1 MRARLDRMYLTS
13 VPHTQININLA
24 DWLISGKELH
34 EMTIEDFHLKV
45 PHDPDNIFWTHL
57 ELLRRLKV
65 VAIQGGVADRDDYD
79 GDHSHPHHNGDGGH
93 STPTATH
100 GGGGGGG
107 SGNATPRP
115 YGARPAAPRPPRVT
129 LSAAASA
136 AAGLMA
142 QYGAVIGGTV
152 GAAESGQGNRTG
164 NNGQIQLWQFLLEIL
179 TDREHRDI
187 IGWMG
192 GLGEFKLTDP
202 ERVAQLWGERKNKS
216 TMNYEKLSRALRYY
230 YDGDMIS
237 KVHGKR
243 FVYKFVCDLTQ
254 LVGYNAQELAN
265 LVNQDDGGGGGGEAK
280 TRKESA
286 AASASPD
293 SDAGGASKRSPLSEG
308 ACDVDAH
315 FGSDFIM
322 GD

>member
-1 MRARLDRMYLTS
+1 MIT
-13 VPHTQININLA
+13 
-24 DWLISGKELH
+24 GKELH
-34 EMTIEDFHLKV
+34 ELTIEDFHQKV
-45 PHDPDNIFWTHL
+45 PHDPENVFWTHL

-65 VAIQGGVADRDDYD
+65 VAIQGGMADHDDYNED
-79 GDHSHPHHNGDGGH
+79 SGSGGGGASRMSGSQMSNGQHLHHSSGSSSDPAAMKFIHSHHPHHHRHNKAQV
-93 STPTATH
+93 TIPK
-100 GGGGGGG
+100 
-107 SGNATPRP
+107 PIRP
-115 YGARPAAPRPPRVT
+115 
-129 LSAAASA
+129 L
-136 AAGLMA
+136 GLIA
-142 QYGAVIGGTV
+142 QLGI
-152 GAAESGQGNRTG
+152 ESPHQGNRTG

-254 LVGYNAQELAN
+254 LVGYNAQELSN
-265 LVNQDDGGGGGGEAK
+265 LVNLADGGVGGGGSQQVMGMADTEAAE
-280 TRKESA
+280 R
-286 AASASPD
+286 
-293 SDAGGASKRSPLSEG
+293 
-308 ACDVDAH
+308 H
-315 FGSDFIM
+315 FGTKDFKEFM
-322 GD
+322 SG

>member
-1 MRARLDRMYLTS
+1 MRLIAISLPKSTTAQVHIRL
-13 VPHTQININLA
+13 Q
-24 DWLISGKELH
+24 DWTISGKELN
-34 EMTIEDFHLKV
+34 ELTIEDFKRKV
-45 PHDPDNIFWTHL
+45 QHDPDNVFWTHL

-65 VAIQGGVADRDDYD
+65 VAIQGGMADHDDYND
-79 GDHSHPHHNGDGGH
+79 DGG
-93 STPTATH
+93 
-100 GGGGGGG
+100 
-107 SGNATPRP
+107 
-115 YGARPAAPRPPRVT
+115 GA
-129 LSAAASA
+129 A
-136 AAGLMA
+136 AAGASMA
-142 QYGAVIGGTV
+142 AEHSHQSVRDA
-152 GAAESGQGNRTG
+152 GAAMRFPHLLGGGAGTKAGPVAIPKPLRPLGLIAQFGIESMQGNRTG

-187 IGWMG
+187 IAWMG

-265 LVNQDDGGGGGGEAK
+265 LVNEPAGGSDGGGA
-280 TRKESA
+280 
-286 AASASPD
+286 D
-293 SDAGGASKRSPLSEG
+293 SDVR
-308 ACDVDAH
+308 VH
-315 FGSDFIM
+315 FGSGADARAFL
-322 GD
+322 GE